1 MPEGRD
7 VNPLNSP
14 LEVGVRALV
23 LLAESHPEPLDLA
36 QLVVLDHAL
45 LHSGEFDG
53 PPSLH
58 PNLPAQAGELG
69 MKRTVL
75 EQALLVLIRAGLAG
89 VEDRNEGLMYKAT
102 DRGPVFVD
110 ILEAP
115 YVGWLRERAEWVIHD
130 YFPRADARVATREI
144 VDRSTAQFGRRDRT

>member
-1 MPEGRD
+1 M
-7 VNPLNSP
+7 NPLNTP
-14 LEVGVRALV
+14 LEVGMRALV

-36 QLVVLDHAL
+36 QLVVLDHVL
-45 LHSGEFDG
+45 VHSGEFDG

-58 PNLPAQAGELG
+58 PTLPAQAGELG

-89 VEDRNEGLMYKAT
+89 IQDGSEGFTYAAT

-110 ILEAP
+110 VLEAP
-115 YVGWLRERAEWVIHD
+115 YVESLRQRAAWAVHS
-130 YFPRADARVATREI
+130 YFPTVDARMTTREI
-144 VDRSTAQFGRRDRT
+144 ANRALGDTTRAGHE

>member
-1 MPEGRD
+1 M
-7 VNPLNSP
+7 NPLNSP

-36 QLVVLDHAL
+36 ELALLDYAL

-58 PNLPAQAGELG
+58 PDLPARTGELG
-69 MKRTVL
+69 MKRVVL
-75 EQALLVLIRAGLAG
+75 EQALLVLIRAGLADL
-89 VEDRNEGLMYKAT
+89 EPDHDGLMYRAT
-102 DRGPVFVD
+102 ERGPAFVD

-115 YVGWLRERAEWVIHD
+115 YVGSLRERAEWAVHHYAPGAD
-130 YFPRADARVATREI
+130 VRAATRAILNRPTEAPG
-144 VDRSTAQFGRRDRT
+144 AQHG